1 MCLDKHNKDIKVERK
16 TGIWLGVLALV
27 VLISVTGIAYYLG
40 NFLAGAKEK
49 LVILTTT
56 SLYDTGLLDV
66 IEERFEEKYQIDLYF
81 VSMGT
86 GLAMMHAQRGD
97 ADVILAHAPS
107 QEFSFLKEGYGACRK
122 IIAYNFFAI
131 VGPEADP
138 AKIEGLSPA
147 QALTKIVET
156 GRSGEA
162 IWVSRGDDSGTHI
175 KEKGLWGAAGFDW
188 RILRKEEWYREAGA
202 SMGKT
207 LQISNEFSAYTLA
220 DMGTYLKY
228 RSEELIVL
236 KVLVGQR
243 KELLNVYS
251 VIAVNQTLH
260 PDANFDGAVTF
271 IRYLISEEG
280 QGIIEEY
287 GRDQYG
293 QSLFYPAVSL
303 LKENTVLA
311 QWIKEY
317 GFLDGSEC
325 PPEYRG
331 GHPELYG

>member
-1 MCLDKHNKDIKVERK
+1 MERK
-16 TGIWLGVLALV
+16 IGVWAIAAIIV
-27 VLISVTGIAYYLG
+27 IVSVTGTAYYLG
-40 NFLAGAKEK
+40 AFLQATRGR
-49 LVILTTT
+49 LVVSTTT

-66 IEERFEEKYQIDLYF
+66 IEDRFEAKYPVDLYF
-81 VSMGT
+81 VSVGT
-86 GLAMMHAQRGD
+86 GLAMKHARRGD
-97 ADVILAHAPS
+97 ADMILVHAPS
-107 QEFSFLKEGYGACRK
+107 QEFSFLKEGYGVCRK
-122 IIAYNFFAI
+122 IIAYSFFAI

-138 AKIEGLSPA
+138 AKIEGLSPG

-162 IWVSRGDDSGTHI
+162 VWVSRGDDSGTHT
-175 KEKGLWGAAGFDW
+175 KEKGLWEAAGFDW
-188 RILRKEEWYREAGA
+188 KTLREEDWYREAGA
-202 SMGKT
+202 GMGKT

-220 DMGTYLKY
+220 DMGAYLKY
-228 RSEELIVL
+228 QSERLIVL
-236 KVLVGQR
+236 KVLVGQG

-251 VIAVNQTLH
+251 AIAVSQTLH

-280 QGIIEEY
+280 QRMIVEY

-293 QSLFYPAVSL
+293 QSLFCPAVSL
-303 LKENTVLA
+303 LKENTDPVLA

-331 GHPELYG
+331 GRPELYG